1 MEQQRLYCGDK
12 VPLPLGY
19 GGYDS
24 RLNCLRKG
32 VGIGLY
38 SVRNRNGPPANNN
51 NALLSFW
58 KRVPWWVWVILLL
71 LLVILIILLI
81 R

>member
-38 SVRNRNGPPANNN
+38 SVRNRNGPPVNN

-58 KRVPWWVWVILLL
+58 RRVPWWVWVILLL